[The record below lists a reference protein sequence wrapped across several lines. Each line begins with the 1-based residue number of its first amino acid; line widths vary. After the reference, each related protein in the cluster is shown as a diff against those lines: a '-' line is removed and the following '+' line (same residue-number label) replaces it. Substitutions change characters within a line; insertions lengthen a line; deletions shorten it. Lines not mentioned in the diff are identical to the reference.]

1 MCGEESS
8 NGDRG
13 IALPIV
19 EPEETVPM
27 PGHPPVPDQNLAH
40 VGGFVWSLTKQK

>member
-1 MCGEESS
+1 MWGEEVS

-19 EPEETVPM
+19 EPEQTVPTL
-27 PGHPPVPDQNLAH
+27 GHPPVPDQNLAH
-40 VGGFVWSLTKQK
+40 VGSFVWSLTKQK